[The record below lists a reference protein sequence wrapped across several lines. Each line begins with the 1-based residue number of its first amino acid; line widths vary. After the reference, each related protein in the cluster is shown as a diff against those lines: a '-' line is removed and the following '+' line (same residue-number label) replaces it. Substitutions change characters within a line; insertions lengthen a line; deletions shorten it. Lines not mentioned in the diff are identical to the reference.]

1 MKEQDTQL
9 TKNFRREEFDCKDG
23 TPVPAQYMCNC
34 LKVAQNLQV
43 LRDYI
48 KEPVLITGSGYRTP
62 SHNKAVGG
70 AKESQHLTANAADI
84 SVKSKTPLQLANIIE
99 KLIEEGKMEQ
109 GGIGI
114 YKGFVHYDRRLTKA
128 RW

>member
-1 MKEQDTQL
+1 MMEQDLQL
-9 TKNFRREEFDCKDG
+9 TKNFNRTEFDCKDG
-23 TPVPAQYMCNC
+23 TPVPSKYMCNC
-34 LKVAQNLQV
+34 LKVAENLQA
-43 LRDYI
+43 LRDYL

-70 AKESQHLTANAADI
+70 AKDSQHLYANAADI
-84 SVKSKTPLQLANIIE
+84 NVKSKTPLQLANIIE
-99 KLIEEGKMEQ
+99 HLIKEGKMEQ

-114 YKGFVHYDRRLTKA
+114 YAGFVHYDRRGVKA